1 MHPVAQHLLQRKNK
15 SIPIDD
21 GKKIVLVLYGG
32 IMRGIRAAASLV
44 ALEEMGLRQAFDE
57 VYAFSVGAINAAYFL
72 SGQTRKGL
80 ALYYKHSVESRFIQ
94 NGLILKKLNL
104 DQLNDFIRGKHHMA
118 VGRLDVGSILK
129 QNTKLFVRV
138 VDYQTKQKEYI
149 EAHELD
155 HENFL
160 NLLWASFLPPLFGH
174 GPVRIGD
181 KMYTDTNVLAYLKEY
196 LDYVVAGDA
205 TDIVVIYNSVYH
217 RHRKYDDPRILE
229 ICVDRKWKLSRFEN
243 NPDKLIASALE
254 MGHHMKKIFGE
265 KGEIRI
271 F

>member
-21 GKKIVLVLYGG
+21 GKKIALVLYGG
-32 IMRGIRAAASLV
+32 IMRGIRGAAALV

-57 VYAFSVGAINAAYFL
+57 VYAFSVGSVNAAYYL
-72 SGQTRKGL
+72 SGQISQGL
-80 ALYYKHSVESRFIQ
+80 VHYYNDSVGGKFIQ
-94 NGLILKKLNL
+94 NGLILKKLDL
-104 DQLNDFIRGKHHMA
+104 DLFIDIFRNTGHLNVGK
-118 VGRLDVGSILK
+118 IFQ
-129 QNTKLFVRV
+129 QNTKFFVRV

-160 NLLWASFLPPLFGH
+160 NLLEASILPPLFGH

-181 KMYTDTNVLAYLKEY
+181 KMYTDTNVFPYLNEY
-196 LDYVVAGDA
+196 LDHIIASDA
-205 TDIVVIYNSVYH
+205 TDIVVVYNSVYQ
-217 RHRKYDDPRILE
+217 RQRNYDDDPRILE
-229 ICVDRKWKLSRFEN
+229 IRVGKKWKLSRFED
-243 NPDKLIASALE
+243 NPDKLISSALE
-254 MGHHMKKIFGE
+254 MGGNVKKIFGE
-265 KGEIRI
+265 KGEIQI